1 MKNPSSPK
9 SMKVAKTSPKPDSRT
24 VADEKILQ
32 PDSQQSQANAEV
44 QGTSAQNNTV
54 PTPSAE
60 QHVAQ
65 ALNHPPIADLSIAGH
80 QKENAPK
87 GSGQNKIRTN
97 KSPSVSADKPHYVP
111 MPSRNYSGRQNYSKY
126 ELLKDEM
133 LDLLRSGELTSKEM
147 AEKLKLSYPGTYFKY
162 EALLQHEYRNV
173 PMTLDESMYLK
184 NRKQIYDDEI

>member
-1 MKNPSSPK
+1 MP
-9 SMKVAKTSPKPDSRT
+9 VAE
-24 VADEKILQ
+24 EKISQ
-32 PDSQQSQANAEV
+32 PDSQQSHANAEV
-44 QGTSAQNNTV
+44 QETSAQNNSV
-54 PTPSAE
+54 PTHPAE

-80 QKENAPK
+80 QKANTPK
-87 GSGQNKIRTN
+87 GSGQSRGRTN
-97 KSPSVSADKPHYVP
+97 KPPSIAVDKPHYAP
-111 MPSRNYSGRQNYSKY
+111 TPSRNYTGRQNYSKY

-173 PMTLDESMYLK
+173 PMTLDETMYLK
-184 NRKQIYDDEI
+184 NRKLIYDDKI